1 MSTLEWLFVGFQT
14 ALNGWNI
21 LYCIIGVTVGMLVGV
36 LPGLGPVTATALL
49 LPLTFSMDPIPAII
63 MLAGIYY
70 GSMYGGTVTSVLINV
85 PGEGASVV
93 TCFDGHILAK
103 QGRAGVA
110 LGVAAIGSFI
120 GGTAAIIGLVCIGPP
135 LAKLALKFGPAEF
148 FAIMFF
154 GMTLVVGLV
163 GKSIVRGALA
173 AVLGL
178 SLSLIGMDPVTAMP
192 RFTFGQYHLMEGFD
206 FISIAMGLF
215 GISDV
220 FEGLEQ
226 AFNPDKLPSLGKLF
240 PKKEEWRPTMGAIG
254 RGTVL
259 GFLIG
264 LIPGANSVIP
274 TVISYSVEKKMS
286 KTPERFGNGAIE
298 GVAGP
303 ETSNNAYCGAALIPL
318 FTMGIPTSPAIAI
331 LFGAFIMHG
340 LIPGPALFDSQP
352 TLLWAIIASMYI
364 GNLVLLIFNLPL
376 AGVWGRIALIP
387 PKFLYPAIVVIS
399 VLGAYTVSGSL
410 WDVGVMLGF
419 GVLGYAFKKLDIPTA
434 PIVLTFVLGK
444 LMESTFS
451 QSMLYFRG
459 NVLGF
464 FMRPISGIILGL
476 ALILFIYS
484 VVSAVLNKRK
494 AVAEDMEV

>member
-1 MSTLEWLFVGFQT
+1 
-14 ALNGWNI
+14 
-21 LYCIIGVTVGMLVGV
+21 
-36 LPGLGPVTATALL
+36 
-49 LPLTFSMDPIPAII
+49 
-63 MLAGIYY
+63 
-70 GSMYGGTVTSVLINV
+70 
-85 PGEGASVV
+85 
-93 TCFDGHILAK
+93 
-103 QGRAGVA
+103 
-110 LGVAAIGSFI
+110 
-120 GGTAAIIGLVCIGPP
+120 
-135 LAKLALKFGPAEF
+135 
-148 FAIMFF
+148 
-154 GMTLVVGLV
+154 
-163 GKSIVRGALA
+163 
-173 AVLGL
+173 
-178 SLSLIGMDPVTAMP
+178 MDPVTAMP
-192 RFTFGQYHLMEGFD
+192 RFIFGQYHLMEGFD

-215 GISDV
+215 GLSDV

-226 AFNPDKLPSLGKLF
+226 TFNPDKLPPLGKLF

-254 RGTVL
+254 RGTIL

-274 TVISYSVEKKMS
+274 TVLSYSIEKKIS
-286 KTPERFGNGAIE
+286 KTPDRFGNGALE

-340 LIPGPALFDSQP
+340 LTPGPALFDSQP

-419 GVLGYAFKKLDIPTA
+419 GILGYVFKKLDIPMA

-464 FMRPISGIILGL
+464 FMRPISGIILSL
-476 ALILFIYS
+476 ALALFIYS
-484 VVSAVLNKRK
+484 VVSAVLNRRK